1 MLADRRVAG
10 QVALGLPVQLQRL
23 PVGREGRGLAGGGQG
38 VPVGRLGQPG
48 QVELGRD
55 EGVAV
60 AAPGERVADEGVA
73 EVEAGLVRAR
83 LDQVP
88 LLEAAQAVVDGVRGQ
103 PADGDQQ
110 VELEG
115 PADHRA
121 RPGHRQRG
129 LVQPP
134 GPASTASARVSGTG
148 TAATPPGSG
157 PVAASGRAASSS
169 STCRGMPSLR
179 SWTAAA
185 TPAGGGWP
193 SRAPA
198 RAAVWAGSSR
208 GRRISSASRWG
219 SSRAGQVPDHLEAEL
234 VGPVE
239 VLEHDQQRP
248 GPAQVTERVGEV
260 LDEHPPLAVAVA
272 ADPAGLAQ
280 PGRHGPAERR
290 RPLVGGLAQVAGQV
304 EQQPARGFAVAGK
317 GGHPDQPER
326 PRAGGFGHGGEQ
338 PGLADPGLA
347 GDQQQVASAAG
358 G

>member
-48 QVELGRD
+48 QVEPGRD

-134 GPASTASARVSGTG
+134 GPGQHGVGQG
-148 TAATPPGSG
+148 VGHG
-157 PVAASGRAASSS
+157 NGRH
-169 STCRGMPSLR
+169 
-179 SWTAAA
+179 
-185 TPAGGGWP
+185 PAG
-193 SRAPA
+193 
-198 RAAVWAGSSR
+198 
-208 GRRISSASRWG
+208 
-219 SSRAGQVPDHLEAEL
+219 
-234 VGPVE
+234 VGPGCR
-239 VLEHDQQRP
+239 LGQGGQQL
-248 GPAQVTERVGEV
+248 
-260 LDEHPPLAVAVA
+260 LDVQGDAVA
-272 ADPAGLAQ
+272 AVVDGGRHPGRRRMAEQGAGQGRRLGRVEPGQADLLGQPLGQQ
-280 PGRHGPAERR
+280 PGPPGA
-290 RPLVGGLAQVAGQV
+290 RP
-304 EQQPARGFAVAGK
+304 PRG
-317 GGHPDQPER
+317 
-326 PRAGGFGHGGEQ
+326 
-338 PGLADPGLA
+338 
-347 GDQQQVASAAG
+347 
-358 G
+358 